1 MQKRVL
7 FYTLGCLLSFNVLGQ
22 YTYEANQ
29 DLFHLQTNANNFEG
43 ELAYEVSDD
52 GISPAIDLSFNFT
65 FYGSTFTQA
74 IQTIALKL
82 YCGTITR
89 SIYAMVR

>member
-7 FYTLGCLLSFNVLGQ
+7 CYAVASLLSFSVYGQ
-22 YTYEANQ
+22 YTYEAGQ

-52 GISPAIDLSFNFT
+52 GISTAIDLSSNTT
-65 FYGSTFTQA
+65 FYGSTFSQST
-74 IQTIALKL
+74 
-82 YCGTITR
+82 
-89 SIYAMVR
+89 